1 MTCEIRPGGMRITH
15 NLAGTG
21 RRPRAS
27 NLPGFTLIEL
37 LVVIVI
43 IAILAAL
50 LLPALAT
57 ARERGRRVACTS
69 NLRQIA
75 LGVSAYS
82 YDNRSVIPRSD
93 TSALG
98 HEPAPHVTRVT
109 SSTQF
114 SSAQF
119 TYSGMKPYVA
129 GGPIYASANEFPPNP
144 TTPGVRG
151 VWVCPSNP
159 THCPPHEQYEWN
171 LFDYMTS
178 WYSYFG
184 RFDTWSTNATSQSDL
199 VTRDTL
205 ESKRVLA
212 ADNVWLWQ
220 NQYWGYNHGKN
231 GPAYHAAFMWSG
243 LGGMDGNIAAP
254 ACVGLNQAY
263 GDGHVRWF
271 KMRPLSQM
279 AWAGTEGDGFV
290 YFAPPD

>member
-1 MTCEIRPGGMRITH
+1 MSLLPFGV
-15 NLAGTG
+15 G
-21 RRPRAS
+21 RSRGPWAAKTVA
-27 NLPGFTLIEL
+27 FTLIEL
-37 LVVIVI
+37 LVVIAI

-57 ARERGRRVACTS
+57 ARERGRRVACLN

-75 LGVSAYS
+75 IGVSAYS
-82 YDNRSVIPRSD
+82 YDNSGVLPRTD
-93 TSALG
+93 TSTVG

-109 SSTQF
+109 CSSPF

-119 TYSGMKPYVA
+119 TYLGMRPYVA
-129 GGPIYASANEFPPNP
+129 GGPIYTNASEFPASP
-144 TTPGVRG
+144 TVPGIRG
-151 VWVCPSNP
+151 VWVCPANP
-159 THCPPHEQYEWN
+159 GHCPPHEQLEWSAY
-171 LFDYMTS
+171 DYMTS
-178 WYSYFG
+178 WYSYFA
-184 RFDTWSTNATSQSDL
+184 RFDLWSTNATSHPDL

-205 ESKRVLA
+205 EAKRVLA

-220 NQYWGYNHGKN
+220 NRYWGYNHGRN
-231 GPAYHAAFMWSG
+231 GPAYHAAFMWAG
-243 LGGMDGNIAAP
+243 VGGIDGNLTAP

-279 AWAGTEGDGFV
+279 AWGGTAGDGYV